1 MAIDDK
7 AEEIQQNIERKFS
20 GIGKGKYARILR
32 MARKPNRDEYIK
44 VLLITAVG
52 LLIIGGIGF
61 IIYLIMDVY
70 AKLP

>member
-7 AEEIQQNIERKFS
+7 AEEIQQSIERKFS